1 MWQAAQIDD
10 VIWFKWIYN
19 IYIKEENQWDYDA
32 PKSASQVWKNFCK
45 VKNMFTAAYHGT
57 QSLDDTKKYSIR
69 EGYKWLVGQHV
80 KVPWN
85 HWVWRKYN
93 LLRHSFI
100 A

>member
-1 MWQAAQIDD
+1 
-10 VIWFKWIYN
+10 
-19 IYIKEENQWDYDA
+19 
-32 PKSASQVWKNFCK
+32 
-45 VKNMFTAAYHGT
+45 MFTAAYHGT